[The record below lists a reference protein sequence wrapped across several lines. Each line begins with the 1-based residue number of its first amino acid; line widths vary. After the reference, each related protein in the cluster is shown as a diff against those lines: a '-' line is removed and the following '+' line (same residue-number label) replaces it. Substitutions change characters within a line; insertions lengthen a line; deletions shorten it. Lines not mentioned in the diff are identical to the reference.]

1 MLMIVMILTLR
12 KYCEEQRM
20 YLVYIY
26 NSFILNVFLT
36 FSTFLT
42 FIYVVTRFKLVAIW
56 VGGSRSCTCQER
68 HAKDMLILTCWRAK
82 YGKTVR
88 RIFTS
93 WFGTYCIYICFF
105 LIWCK
110 YQKAFCKIHYHVLFF
125 CLAAVVVQVNTAN
138 NIQYLWLFL
147 DIHIKYSAK
156 SIIFS

>member
-26 NSFILNVFLT
+26 YSFILNVFLT

-68 HAKDMLILTCWRAK
+68 HAKDMLILTC
-82 YGKTVR
+82 
-88 RIFTS
+88 
-93 WFGTYCIYICFF
+93 
-105 LIWCK
+105 
-110 YQKAFCKIHYHVLFF
+110 
-125 CLAAVVVQVNTAN
+125 
-138 NIQYLWLFL
+138 
-147 DIHIKYSAK
+147 
-156 SIIFS
+156 